1 MLGGFHLVVDFGVGV
16 LSMHCCIEEV
26 GDVFAVVGDV

>member
-1 MLGGFHLVVDFGVGV
+1 MLGGVHLVVELGVGV
-16 LSMHCCIEEV
+16 LSMHSGIEEV

>member
-1 MLGGFHLVVDFGVGV
+1 MLCGVHLVVEFGVGV
-16 LSMHCCIEEV
+16 LSMHCGVEEV